1 MHKSTKTIIIA
12 AALSL
17 LASFPAKSADKE
29 EFQTSE
35 YYGSQGLDLINAAE
49 AYSKG
54 YTGKDI
60 TIGINDEPV
69 NLEHDDFK
77 LKTGSKY
84 IGSLNIEGI
93 NWEKNDHGTHVTGIA
108 VAAKNDN
115 IMHGV
120 AFDADF
126 ISTYAYAD
134 DFDFSK
140 YNDYSDI
147 KAINNSWVTDINFDY
162 AYDDEDDDEE
172 IEDFKNY
179 SSDEIFDKLASE
191 LEEVN
196 LGVDKRLG
204 PLSDAINQNKLLI
217 FGAGNQGET
226 ASSYQACAPLFK
238 KETAN
243 NIINV
248 TAALNTYSEANHL
261 ELNSDGSISGDFI
274 NAPFSNLAKYSEEHT
289 ICAPGWNIW
298 SASSSDKEAF
308 VPENGTSMATPF
320 VTGGAALVQQAFPY
334 MNGKQ
339 IGDVLLSTANNDIHL
354 EHNFIVTLRDENDD
368 DAKETDPEQCNVNL
382 FYLDDRTECSKEQI
396 IDDITAYADT
406 LENETEGQSYAE
418 ILKDDIELGRI
429 NVYYQTPLQ
438 EFIGQGMLDVGKAV
452 NGPGALNARRL
463 TSENLSF
470 KYETDERPTVM
481 YDIDTK
487 GYDSVWSNDIKEIRV
502 GKLADDSIEEDLRER
517 YKYYKVNWIEPNVNN
532 PFNEKGNEGE
542 DFSAYLTKAYV
553 EKYNQN
559 VDENGLEGL
568 HVGLL
573 KKGAGNLR
581 LEGNNT
587 YKGASVAIEGTLT
600 INGSVAGDA
609 YSDEYGT
616 IAGKGTINGTLYNN
630 NKAIAGDEGV
640 GNLTMGALESKGTL
654 TAVVNDEGN
663 TKFIVKGK
671 ANVEGSKVTVQGLV
685 PGESYTVLSASSIN
699 GELANGKGNSTPVTT
714 FMSEYAKIENNEITV
729 VSELSDEP
737 NVVDIPAGS
746 AVNVTFTEKHK
757 RAFTAIKNMYFKL
770 MSDLPDGAAS
780 YRSYLR
786 CVTSPQQI
794 NQIMTL
800 INLPAAQAAPALSA
814 VVNNAAAQSMTL
826 VQRNSM
832 TGDILSSHFGDRFR
846 SNTGEDALKPSL
858 EGGNK
863 REGDLTR
870 VTPDS
875 KTQTS
880 SQANRDWIATQSST
894 ARNDDNDS
902 GVSNTLSLNKISTNS
917 VTTPTCQRQAT
928 SPQGEALDRG
938 AWFKFVYNK
947 GEMRDGAQYRGRS
960 GIIGYDLKLTD
971 NKSFGLFIGHSNYT
985 LDGFDDAWAKNKIEE
1000 NKFGVYASKKN
1011 DKASGYLYL
1020 DYGKVDNELNRTL
1033 TNLDLSTNVKY
1044 KGDLFEIG
1052 GEYKLT
1058 PINQKNKSW
1067 KVYPYVNLQFS
1078 RYKQDGYHENGG
1090 GIFNQVVQSE
1100 TNNYAAGQ
1108 LGLEFNFSNEK
1119 ENYVLR
1125 LAGKSAFSGEDPKP
1139 EFSFEGDIANRYE
1152 LDNDQDKNHLL
1163 VSFKG
1168 ERKISTNTLLSADF
1182 SMQRGSHDRD
1192 MKASLSFWK
1201 RF

>member
-1 MHKSTKTIIIA
+1 MHKSTKSIIIA

-17 LASFPAKSADKE
+17 LASFPAKSADIE
-29 EFQTSE
+29 EFQTNE
-35 YYGSQGLDLINAAE
+35 YYGSNGLDIINAAE

-54 YTGKDI
+54 FTGKDI

-69 NLEHDDFK
+69 NLEHSKFG

-84 IGSLNIEGI
+84 IGSLSLNGI
-93 NWEKNDHGTHVTGIA
+93 DWKKNDHGTHVAGIA
-108 VAAKNDN
+108 AAAKTDYL
-115 IMHGV
+115 MHGV

-126 ISTYAYAD
+126 ISTNALSD
-134 DFDFSK
+134 NSDFSK
-140 YNDYSDI
+140 YNSYSQI
-147 KAINNSWVTDINFDY
+147 KVINNSWNNDINLNIDY
-162 AYDDEDDDEE
+162 AYDDDDDDEE

-179 SSDEIFDKLASE
+179 SSDEIFDKIASE
-191 LEEVN
+191 LEKSGR
-196 LGVDKRLG
+196 GVDSELG
-204 PLSDAINQNKLLI
+204 PLSDAISQDKLLI
-217 FGAGNQGET
+217 FSSGNEGET
-226 ASSYQACAPLFK
+226 VSAYEICAPLFK

-248 TAALNTYSEANHL
+248 TAALNSFDGTNHL
-261 ELNSDGSISGDFI
+261 ERNSDGSISSDFI
-274 NAPFSNLAKYSEEHT
+274 NAPFSNFAKYSEEYT

-298 SASSSDKEAF
+298 SASSSDKNSY
-308 VPENGTSMATPF
+308 VPKSGTSMAAPF

-334 MNGKQ
+334 MNSKQ
-339 IGDVLLSTANNDIHL
+339 IGDVLLSTANNDIRL
-354 EHNFIVTLRDENDD
+354 EHNFLVAVRDENDD
-368 DAKETDPEQCNVNL
+368 DDEGIDPEECNVNL

-481 YDIDTK
+481 PDIDTK
-487 GYDSVWSNDIKEIRV
+487 AYASVWSNDTKEIRV
-502 GKLADDSIEEDLRER
+502 GKLADYSIEEDLRER

-714 FMSEYAKIENNEITV
+714 FMSEYAKVENNEITV

-737 NVVDIPAGS
+737 NAVEIPAGS
-746 AVNVTFTEKHK
+746 AANVKFTEKHK
-757 RAFTAIKNMYFKL
+757 RAFTAIKNMYLKL
-770 MSDLPDGAAS
+770 MSDLPDGLAS
-780 YRSYLR
+780 YRRSVRY
-786 CVTSPQQI
+786 VTSPQQV

-800 INLPAAQAAPALSA
+800 INLPAVQAAPALAS

-832 TGDILSSHFGDRFR
+832 TSDILSSHFGDRFR
-846 SNTGEDALKPSL
+846 EERKADALLPLQSRYRSPASPQS
-858 EGGNK
+858 GAA
-863 REGDLTR
+863 
-870 VTPDS
+870 
-875 KTQTS
+875 S
-880 SQANRDWIATQSST
+880 SYSSANAD
-894 ARNDDNDS
+894 
-902 GVSNTLSLNKISTNS
+902 
-917 VTTPTCQRQAT
+917 T
-928 SPQGEALDRG
+928 SPTYVGADHDCLDRG

-1000 NKFGVYASKKN
+1000 NKFGIYASKKN

-1020 DYGKVDNELNRTL
+1020 DYGKVDNELNRIL

-1139 EFSFEGDIANRYE
+1139 EFFFEGDIANRYE

>member
-1 MHKSTKTIIIA
+1 MN
-12 AALSL
+12 
-17 LASFPAKSADKE
+17 SFD
-29 EFQTSE
+29 
-35 YYGSQGLDLINAAE
+35 
-49 AYSKG
+49 
-54 YTGKDI
+54 
-60 TIGINDEPV
+60 
-69 NLEHDDFK
+69 
-77 LKTGSKY
+77 
-84 IGSLNIEGI
+84 
-93 NWEKNDHGTHVTGIA
+93 GT
-108 VAAKNDN
+108 
-115 IMHGV
+115 
-120 AFDADF
+120 
-126 ISTYAYAD
+126 
-134 DFDFSK
+134 
-140 YNDYSDI
+140 
-147 KAINNSWVTDINFDY
+147 
-162 AYDDEDDDEE
+162 
-172 IEDFKNY
+172 
-179 SSDEIFDKLASE
+179 
-191 LEEVN
+191 
-196 LGVDKRLG
+196 
-204 PLSDAINQNKLLI
+204 
-217 FGAGNQGET
+217 
-226 ASSYQACAPLFK
+226 
-238 KETAN
+238 
-243 NIINV
+243 
-248 TAALNTYSEANHL
+248 NHL
-261 ELNSDGSISGDFI
+261 ERNSDGSISGDFI
-274 NAPFSNLAKYSEEHT
+274 NAPFSNFAKYSEEYT
-289 ICAPGWNIW
+289 ICTPGWNIW
-298 SASSSDKEAF
+298 SASSSDKNSY
-308 VPENGTSMATPF
+308 VPESGTSMAAPF

-334 MNGKQ
+334 MNSKH

-354 EHNFIVTLRDENDD
+354 EHNFLVAVRDENDD
-368 DAKETDPEQCNVNL
+368 DEGIDPEECNVNL

-406 LENETEGQSYAE
+406 LENETEGQKFAE
-418 ILKDDIELGRI
+418 ILNADIELGRI
-429 NVYYQTPLQ
+429 KVYYQMPLQ
-438 EFIGQGMLDVGKAV
+438 EFIGQGMLDVGKAI

-517 YKYYKVNWIEPNVNN
+517 YKYYKVNWIESNVNN

-587 YKGASVAIEGTLT
+587 YKGASVAVEGTLT

-630 NKAIAGDEGV
+630 NKAIAGDEGI

-685 PGESYTVLSASSIN
+685 PGESYTVLSANSIS

-714 FMSEYAKIENNEITV
+714 FMSEYAKVENNEITV

-737 NVVDIPAGS
+737 NAIEIPAGS
-746 AVNVTFTEKHK
+746 AVNVKFTEKHK
-757 RAFTAIKNMYFKL
+757 RAFTAIKNMYLKL
-770 MSDLPDGAAS
+770 MSDLPNGVAS
-780 YRSYLR
+780 YRRSLR
-786 CVTSPQQI
+786 LVTSPQQI
-794 NQIMTL
+794 DQIMTL

-814 VVNNAAAQSMTL
+814 VVNNVAAQSMTL

-832 TGDILSSHFGDRFR
+832 TSDILSSHFADRF
-846 SNTGEDALKPSL
+846 SSKNTPFQKGGCPQSGQGDFQENNNEKPLCQLSLTSPLKKGSMDCHAD
-858 EGGNK
+858 K
-863 REGDLTR
+863 
-870 VTPDS
+870 S
-875 KTQTS
+875 
-880 SQANRDWIATQSST
+880 
-894 ARNDDNDS
+894 ARNDDN
-902 GVSNTLSLNKISTNS
+902 GV
-917 VTTPTCQRQAT
+917 
-928 SPQGEALDRG
+928 
-938 AWFKFVYNK
+938 WFKFVYNK

-960 GIIGYDLKLTD
+960 GIIGYDLKLTE

-985 LDGFDDAWAKNKIEE
+985 LDCFDDAWAKNKIEE
-1000 NKFGVYASKKN
+1000 NKFGVYASRKN

-1020 DYGKVDNELNRTL
+1020 DYGKVDNELNRNL
-1033 TNLDLSTNVKY
+1033 TNLGLSTNVKF

-1058 PINQKNKSW
+1058 PKSQQNKSW

-1090 GIFNQVVQSE
+1090 GIFNQVVQSK

-1125 LAGKSAFSGEDPKP
+1125 LAGKSAFSGENPKP
-1139 EFSFEGDIANRYE
+1139 EYSFEGDMGNRYE

-1168 ERKISTNTLLSADF
+1168 ERKISADTLLSVDF

-1201 RF
+1201 KF

>member
-1 MHKSTKTIIIA
+1 MGSVLASESEERSNVAIYRNFNITKSTKAIIIA

-17 LASFPAKSADKE
+17 LASFPAKSADIE
-29 EFQTSE
+29 EFQTKE
-35 YYGSQGLDLINAAE
+35 YYGSNGLDLINAAE

-69 NLEHDDFK
+69 NLEHSKFE

-84 IGSLNIEGI
+84 IGSLSLNGI
-93 NWEKNDHGTHVTGIA
+93 DWKKNDHGTHVAGIA
-108 VAAKNDN
+108 AAAKTDFF
-115 IMHGV
+115 MHGV

-126 ISTYAYAD
+126 ISTNALSD
-134 DFDFSK
+134 DSDFSK
-140 YNDYSDI
+140 YNSYSQI
-147 KAINNSWVTDINFDY
+147 KVINNSWNNDINLNIDY
-162 AYDDEDDDEE
+162 AYDDDDDDDEE

-179 SSDEIFDKLASE
+179 SSDEIFDKIASE
-191 LEEVN
+191 LEK
-196 LGVDKRLG
+196 LGRGVDSELG
-204 PLSDAINQNKLLI
+204 PLSDAISQDKLLI
-217 FGAGNQGET
+217 FSSGNEGET
-226 ASSYQACAPLFK
+226 VSAYEICAPLFK

-248 TAALNTYSEANHL
+248 TAALNSFDETNHL
-261 ELNSDGSISGDFI
+261 ERNSDGSIIGDFI
-274 NAPFSNLAKYSEEHT
+274 NAPFSNFAKYSEEYT
-289 ICAPGWNIW
+289 ICTPGWNIW
-298 SASSSDKEAF
+298 SASSSDKNSY
-308 VPENGTSMATPF
+308 VPESGTSMAAPF

-334 MNGKQ
+334 MNSKQ

-354 EHNFIVTLRDENDD
+354 EHNFLVAVRDENDD
-368 DAKETDPEQCNVNL
+368 DDEGIDPEECNVNL
-382 FYLDDRTECSKEQI
+382 FYLDDRTECNKEQI

-532 PFNEKGNEGE
+532 PFNEKGNEG
-542 DFSAYLTKAYV
+542 DTFAAYFTKAYV

-654 TAVVNDEGN
+654 TAVVNNEGN
-663 TKFIVKGK
+663 TKFIVKGE
-671 ANVEGSKVTVQGLV
+671 ANVEGSTVKVQGLV
-685 PGESYTVLSASSIN
+685 PGESYTILSANSIN

-714 FMSEYAKIENNEITV
+714 FMSEYAKVENNEITV

-746 AVNVTFTEKHK
+746 AANVKFTEKQK
-757 RAFTAIKNMYFKL
+757 KAYKAIKNMYLKL
-770 MSDLPDGAAS
+770 MSDLPDGVAS
-780 YRSYLR
+780 YRRSLR
-786 CVTSPQQI
+786 FVTSPQQI
-794 NQIMTL
+794 DQIMTL

-832 TGDILSSHFGDRFR
+832 TSDILSSHFGDRFPKASTGGEVAR
-846 SNTGEDALKPSL
+846 SA
-858 EGGNK
+858 GGV
-863 REGDLTR
+863 TR
-870 VTPDS
+870 SVVTPDS
-875 KTQTS
+875 KAQSS
-880 SQANRDWIATQSST
+880 SQEDWIATQSST
-894 ARNDDNDS
+894 ARNDDEDS
-902 GVSNTLSLNKISTNS
+902 S
-917 VTTPTCQRQAT
+917 
-928 SPQGEALDRG
+928 G

-947 GEMRDGAQYRGRS
+947 GEMRDGAQYCGRS

-1000 NKFGVYASKKN
+1000 NKFGVYASRKN
-1011 DKASGYLYL
+1011 DKASGFLYF
-1020 DYGKVDNELNRTL
+1020 DYGKVDNELNRNL
-1033 TNLDLSTNVKY
+1033 TNLGLSTNVKY

-1058 PINQKNKSW
+1058 PKNQKNKSW

-1090 GIFNQVVQSE
+1090 GIFNQVVQSK

-1139 EFSFEGDIANRYE
+1139 EFSFEGDLANRYE

-1168 ERKISTNTLLSADF
+1168 ERKISADTLLSADF

-1201 RF
+1201 KF

>member
-1 MHKSTKTIIIA
+1 MTESTKAILIA

-17 LASFPAKSADKE
+17 LASFPANSADIK
-29 EFQTSE
+29 EFQTKE
-35 YYGSQGLDLINAAE
+35 YYSSNGLDIINAAE

-54 YTGKDI
+54 FTGKDI
-60 TIGINDEPV
+60 TIGINDQPV
-69 NLEHDDFK
+69 NLEHNDFE

-84 IGSLNIEGI
+84 IGSLSLEGI
-93 NWEKNDHGTHVTGIA
+93 DWVKKDHGTHVAGIA
-108 VAAKNDN
+108 AAAKNDFL
-115 IMHGV
+115 MHGV

-126 ISTYAYAD
+126 ISTNAFSND
-134 DFDFSK
+134 SDFPK
-140 YNDYSDI
+140 YNAYSDI
-147 KAINNSWVTDINFDY
+147 KAINNSWGTGYNFDY
-162 AYDDEDDDEE
+162 EYDDDYDENE
-172 IEDFKNY
+172 IKDFKNY
-179 SSDEIFDKLASE
+179 PPDEIFDKITSE
-191 LEEVN
+191 LEK
-196 LGVDKRLG
+196 LGKGVDSELG
-204 PLSDAINQNKLLI
+204 PILDAINQDKLLI
-217 FGAGNQGET
+217 FGAGNYGET
-226 ASSYQACAPLFK
+226 ASGYEACAPLFK

-248 TAALNTYSEANHL
+248 TAALNSNDEIDHL
-261 ELNSDGSISGDFI
+261 ERNSDGSISGDFI
-274 NAPFSNLAKYSEEHT
+274 NAPFSNFAKYSEDYT

-298 SASSSDKEAF
+298 SASSSDKNSF
-308 VPENGTSMATPF
+308 VSESGTSMAAPF
-320 VTGGAALVQQAFPY
+320 VSGGAALVQQAFPY
-334 MNGKQ
+334 MNSKQ

-354 EHNFIVTLRDENDD
+354 EHNFLVTIRDEKDEEVEDNG
-368 DAKETDPEQCNVNL
+368 EVDPEECNVNL

-406 LENETEGQSYAE
+406 LENESEGQSYAE
-418 ILKDDIELGRI
+418 ILNADIELGRI
-429 NVYYQTPLQ
+429 KVYYQTPLQ

-517 YKYYKVNWIEPNVNN
+517 YKFYKANWIEPNINN
-532 PFNEKGNEGE
+532 PFVEKGNEG
-542 DFSAYLTKAYV
+542 DTFAAYLTKAYV

-559 VDENGLEGL
+559 VDENCLEGL

-587 YKGASVAIEGTLT
+587 YKGASVAVEGTLT

-654 TAVVNDEGN
+654 TAVVNNEGN

-685 PGESYTVLSASSIN
+685 PGESYTVLSANSIS
-699 GELANGKGNSTPVTT
+699 GELANGKDNSTPVTT
-714 FMSEYAKIENNEITV
+714 FMSEYAKVENNEITV

-737 NVVDIPAGS
+737 NAIEIPAGS
-746 AVNVTFTEKHK
+746 AVNVKFTEKHK
-757 RAFTAIKNMYFKL
+757 RAFTAIKNMYLKL
-770 MSDLPDGAAS
+770 MSDLPNGVAS
-780 YRSYLR
+780 YRRSLR
-786 CVTSPQQI
+786 LVTSPQQI
-794 NQIMTL
+794 DQIMTL

-832 TGDILSSHFGDRFR
+832 TSDILSSHFADRFC

-863 REGDLTR
+863 RQATGGCCASERQDGKRVVEGDLTR
-870 VTPDS
+870 VNSDS
-875 KTQTS
+875 KKQTS
-880 SQANRDWIATQSST
+880 AQGNRDWIATQSST

-928 SPQGEALDRG
+928 SPQGEALENG

-947 GEMRDGAQYRGRS
+947 GEMRDGARYRGRS

-971 NKSFGLFIGHSNYT
+971 TKSFGLFFGHGNNT
-985 LDGFDDAWAKNKIEE
+985 LDGFEDAWAKNKIEE
-1000 NKFGVYASKKN
+1000 NRFGLYSSKKN
-1011 DKASGYLYL
+1011 DKYSGYVFL
-1020 DYGKVDNELNRTL
+1020 DYGKVDNELNRNL
-1033 TNLDLSTNVKY
+1033 TNLGLSTNVKY
-1044 KGDLFEIG
+1044 KGTLYEIG

-1058 PINQKNKSW
+1058 PKNQKNKTW
-1067 KVYPYVNLQFS
+1067 KVYPYINLQFS
-1078 RYKQDGYHENGG
+1078 KYK
-1090 GIFNQVVQSE
+1090 
-1100 TNNYAAGQ
+1100 
-1108 LGLEFNFSNEK
+1108 
-1119 ENYVLR
+1119 
-1125 LAGKSAFSGEDPKP
+1125 
-1139 EFSFEGDIANRYE
+1139 
-1152 LDNDQDKNHLL
+1152 
-1163 VSFKG
+1163 
-1168 ERKISTNTLLSADF
+1168 
-1182 SMQRGSHDRD
+1182 
-1192 MKASLSFWK
+1192 
-1201 RF
+1201 